1 MLLFAATTVIVLKF
15 FGELFLL
22 FLVSALISH
31 ILKIDKDIRG
41 LNVSYHSIFQT
52 GNQFLILY

>member
-1 MLLFAATTVIVLKF
+1 MELKTGAMLMFASTTVIVLKF

-31 ILKIDKDIRG
+31 ILKIDKASKD
-41 LNVSYHSIFQT
+41 
-52 GNQFLILY
+52 